1 MPKVPQY
8 QRQVI
13 STGMPDVRVHAPD
26 SSAFGGS
33 VGAAMGNVGQA
44 IVRAGDEVNNQLIE
58 QQQKVNTQK
67 TLDLSAK
74 FDSMLASDFHN
85 GYFTLKGKDAFGMA
99 KDANKHL
106 DNKFKEL
113 VESADNDVQKLA
125 LTQYAMP
132 RVQQYRKLMMEHEQQ
147 QVDFATDQAY
157 TDQMTSS
164 ERMAVADRNNPELFM
179 THLNAGLQAQ
189 ELKLR
194 RKGLTPES
202 IASQSQTYT
211 SQITKNAVLAD
222 INEGNIDGA
231 QKKMQMYSD
240 KLDALDKA
248 ELEGKIRPLV
258 QNNEIVKYVDELKK
272 DPSNFTNGVF
282 DATKARAKIE
292 ERYGPN
298 AKKTV
303 TVPGSGGPSWESI
316 KASGEKE
323 LGKAYELGGA
333 GATGNTTDC
342 GQFTLDTYRRLGID
356 LGTRGADGQYRNLE
370 VKGTTFTDRNQ
381 LKPGDMVFFSGTS
394 SRWEPSDDP
403 AAVNDSTK
411 AYKGIT
417 HVGIYAGDGKVL
429 QAGSAGVGYKDM
441 DSIGTVAG
449 FGKVS
454 ADAGA
459 TTQTVSAFDAR
470 VYERA
475 INLVDAAA
483 VDSRREKS
491 IRDADE
497 LDRVR
502 NAIVGVSDTEKINII
517 QNSGLEPYQKDAMVK
532 QLTTRTS
539 SDIGALAA
547 LEKLAAKG
555 ALTEKDV
562 LNQASLLTQDKL
574 MHYLGRAYNID
585 ANRAD
590 KESADADKQ
599 WHAYIEEKGPYSN
612 DKKKN
617 EELLVNI
624 TGRLNAEGLKGY
636 ARYDRA
642 LALMKEEDKSKGSII
657 YYTLNNNTEYQQ
669 LVKDFDPKLV
679 DLTVAGLKATGQWTG
694 SYRTVNVFLSQI
706 GQDIQNGDTAAQEA
720 LDLLIRTN
728 TAINPTT
735 YANARAAVSR

>member
-13 STGMPDVRVHAPD
+13 SAGMPDVRVQAPD

-74 FDSMLASDFHN
+74 FDSMLANDFHN

-132 RVQQYRKLMMEHEQQ
+132 RVQQYRKLMIEHEQQ

-164 ERMAVADRNNPELFM
+164 ERMAVAARNNPDVFL
-179 THLNAGLQAQ
+179 THMNTGLQAL

-202 IASQSQTYT
+202 IASQSQAYT

-231 QKKMQMYSD
+231 QKKMQTYAD

-248 ELEGKIRPLV
+248 ELEGKIRPIV
-258 QNNEIVKYVDELKK
+258 ENNEIVQYVETLKK
-272 DPSNFTNGVF
+272 NPAYYTNGVF
-282 DATKARAKIE
+282 DVTKAKADSEAK
-292 ERYGPN
+292 YGPN
-298 AKKTV
+298 ATKTIK
-303 TVPGSGGPSWESI
+303 VPGKGGLSWEQLKEVIGKNESGGNYDS
-316 KASGEKE
+316 
-323 LGKAYELGGA
+323 L
-333 GATGNTTDC
+333 N
-342 GQFTLDTYRRLGID
+342 
-356 LGTRGADGQYRNLE
+356 
-370 VKGTTFTDRNQ
+370 
-381 LKPGDMVFFSGTS
+381 
-394 SRWEPSDDP
+394 
-403 AAVNDSTK
+403 NDSGARGKYQFMPATWRGVMGDAPMTPENQEK
-411 AYKGIT
+411 AFDAKYKPIYEKYGAAG
-417 HVGIYAGDGKVL
+417 VLVAVYAGDANAERYIKGQDL
-429 QAGSAGVGYKDM
+429 
-441 DSIGTVAG
+441 IGDNG
-449 FGKVS
+449 QPYS
-454 ADAGA
+454 ADAPQYSNGREYPSVRQYVINA
-459 TTQTVSAFDAR
+459 LGHDGLQTGETTQTVSAYDAR
-470 VYERA
+470 KFERVMS
-475 INLVDAAA
+475 LLDAAA
-483 VDSRREKS
+483 ADSRREKS

-502 NAIVGVSDTEKINII
+502 NALVNAQSDTEKINII
-517 QNSGLEPYQKDAMVK
+517 QNSELEPYQKDAMVK

-547 LEKLAAKG
+547 LEKLAAKR

-599 WHAYIEEKGPYSN
+599 WHAYIEEKGPYTGSN
-612 DKKKN
+612 NKQKN

-642 LALMKEEDKSKGSII
+642 LALMKEEEKSKGSII
-657 YYTLNNNTEYQQ
+657 YYQLNNNAEYQQ
-669 LVKDFDPKLV
+669 LTKDFDPKLV
-679 DLTVAGLKATGQWTG
+679 DLTVAGMKAAGQWTG
-694 SYRTVNVFLSQI
+694 SYRTVNIFLSQI
-706 GQDIQNGDTAAQEA
+706 GQDIQNGDTVAQEA